1 MFNADMRDYPY
12 YTYGDL
18 NGYGQ
23 PSLSKEAQG
32 VVKMAIYETSQAVQA
47 NIKYTGASYI
57 GLTHDSNVN
66 DTYVIEFE
74 SERLKVLYVQKRG
87 RYIQVYLGAM

>member
-1 MFNADMRDYPY
+1 MINTDMREYPF

-32 VVKMAIYETSQAVQA
+32 VVKMAIYTRTQ
-47 NIKYTGASYI
+47 NIQDNVKYSGATYI

-66 DTYVIEFE
+66 DTYVIDFE

-87 RYIQVYLGAM
+87 RFIQVYLGAM

>member
-1 MFNADMRDYPY
+1 MFNADLREYPY

-32 VVKMAIYETSQAVQA
+32 VVKIAIYVTSQAIQD
-47 NIKYTGASYI
+47 NIKYKGASYI

-74 SERLKVLYVQKRG
+74 GERLKVLYVQNRG
-87 RYIQVYLGAM
+87 RFIQVFLGAM

>member
-1 MFNADMRDYPY
+1 MINTDMREYPF

-32 VVKMAIYETSQAVQA
+32 VVKMAIYTRTQ
-47 NIKYTGASYI
+47 NIHIKRSY
-57 GLTHDSNVN
+57 
-66 DTYVIEFE
+66 
-74 SERLKVLYVQKRG
+74 
-87 RYIQVYLGAM
+87 